1 MSPLPTS
8 HGMYFEEFEV
18 GQKIVTMG
26 RTISEADIFNF
37 AGLSGDYNP
46 IHTDAEFSKTIPFGQ
61 RIAHGLLGVAIA
73 SGLAY
78 RTGIL
83 EGTTI
88 AFREIKEWRFVK
100 PIFIGDT
107 IHVEMVVSETKA
119 MPRLKGG
126 SVDILLDVKNQTGD
140 TVMKGTWTI
149 LIVSKPS

>member
-1 MSPLPTS
+1 MTPLPAS
-8 HGMYFEEFEV
+8 HGMYFEEFEA

-46 IHTDAEFSKTIPFGQ
+46 IHTDAEFSKSIPFGQ
-61 RIAHGLLGVAIA
+61 RIAHGLLGVAVA

-88 AFREIKEWRFVK
+88 AFREIREWRFSK
-100 PIFIGDT
+100 PVFIGDT
-107 IHVEMVVSETKA
+107 IHVEMIVNETKA
-119 MPRLKGG
+119 VPRLKGG
-126 SVDILLDVKNQTGD
+126 AVDILLDVKNQNGD
-140 TVMKGTWTI
+140 TVMKGTWSI
-149 LIVSKPS
+149 LIMSKP